1 MLMSRIYYILATV
14 FGSILVLEKFRSLAF
29 SILPTKLKTITKESH
44 TMDVKHLDDWAV
56 ISQSEVGQIMGS
68 TKKAVLIK
76 GNHGIGKTQILKTWG
91 LANGFD
97 VIVLLGAQMADAGD
111 LIGVPFRSED
121 GNNLEYSIPA
131 KFKGENKKL
140 LILDELNRSAKDI
153 RDSFFSLAL
162 EGEIPQTGYK
172 LPQNSRV
179 AATMNPDNEYY
190 QVDTLDPA
198 LLDRFHRFELVVNS
212 REWLTWA
219 SGQNI
224 NKTLLEFLNKNQS
237 LITQIGCRAW
247 FELGE
252 LENSAIGNFKIAT
265 SKVGKSAAS
274 LWVEYFRKNIDSWE
288 EVFKNVEE
296 RDVHEVCCA
305 FDRAIQILSG
315 MERKEDIAQM
325 LGIIENV
332 VENLQKNRRMEEL
345 GVFNSLYNGE
355 CFVYLSQSPKI
366 RQAISFFICEV

>member
-1 MLMSRIYYILATV
+1 
-14 FGSILVLEKFRSLAF
+14 
-29 SILPTKLKTITKESH
+29 
-44 TMDVKHLDDWAV
+44 MDTKHLDDWAV
-56 ISQSEVGQIMGS
+56 ISQSEVGQIMSS

-198 LLDRFHRFELVVNS
+198 LLDRFHRFELVVNP

-224 NKTLLEFLNKNQS
+224 NKTLLEFLNKNQN

-288 EVFKNVEE
+288 EVFKNIEE
-296 RDVHEVCCA
+296 RDTHEVCCA
-305 FDRAIQILSG
+305 LDRAIQILSG
-315 MERKEDIAQM
+315 MERKEDVAQM
-325 LGIIENV
+325 LEIIENV
-332 VENLQKNRRMEEL
+332 VENLQKNKRMEEL